1 MDFQVRLLK
10 GFTMPYASA
19 YQLTKAEKIQ
29 GVWKYSI
36 LLIFLSMLIT
46 SVGVLF
52 GAGNESL
59 SRFINDV
66 PSNEFEMIKGL
77 FGIGQVLQAMIGT
90 AIILFFPALIFWIFT
105 DIEFKKIV
113 VIQLFVGCISIMEKI
128 ILTPFNVIFGL
139 SKASSPFSLGVMAQ
153 YITNHEFLIQL
164 FSTISIFSLGA
175 LALQFYYLRIT
186 TEKSRN
192 LLLLLIISTNLFMWV
207 FTALFSYIKFEV
219 LF

>member
-1 MDFQVRLLK
+1 
-10 GFTMPYASA
+10 
-19 YQLTKAEKIQ
+19 
-29 GVWKYSI
+29 
-36 LLIFLSMLIT
+36 
-46 SVGVLF
+46 
-52 GAGNESL
+52 
-59 SRFINDV
+59 
-66 PSNEFEMIKGL
+66 MIKGL